1 MTVEIDTSEVTAEL
15 NRLSQ
20 RAQDMRAVFNKI
32 GVLLVGEAQ
41 QTLGR
46 GLDAWGNPLKPLKA
60 TRGRRAG
67 GIPLNDTRTHIYSR
81 ISRMATAD
89 SLKIGLLDDAAN
101 GIGRIHQFGTRHI
114 PPRPFLP
121 IRNGKVDLPPSWNEI
136 IIDSIQEHFR
146 SQYTQ

>member
-46 GLDAWGNPLKPLKA
+46 GLDPWGNPLKRLKA
-60 TRGRRAG
+60 TRGRRVG

-81 ISRMATAD
+81 ISKLATAD
-89 SLKIGLLDDAAN
+89 SLKIGLLDDSTS
-101 GIGRIHQFGTRHI
+101 GVGRFHQFGTSRI
-114 PPRPFLP
+114 PARPFLP
-121 IRNGKVDLPPSWNEI
+121 IRNGQVDLPTSWSET
-136 IIDSIQEHFR
+136 IIDSVREHFR
-146 SQYTQ
+146 SRYTN